1 MQMQRL
7 VPMPIGKPAETELS
21 PAAEHPNILF
31 VGNSMLEKIAK
42 GAVTGFFLLM
52 TLVMSIIA
60 VVNYENQGNQLDR
73 SVIAMVCYVVAAI
86 LIGGVAGLNWRPQ
99 KIPLI
104 LGTINSFLLTGTV
117 LNLTAPFGTAATDIY
132 LVHLSTTTSVF
143 AMCLYGQ
150 INANAAYK

>member
-7 VPMPIGKPAETELS
+7 VPMPIGKPEETILG
-21 PAAEHPNILF
+21 PAADHPNILF
-31 VGNSMLEKIAK
+31 VGQSMVEKVVK

-60 VVNYENQGNQLDR
+60 VVNYGDSGNQLDR
-73 SVIAMVCYVVAAI
+73 TVIGLSCYVVASI
-86 LIGGVAGLNWRPQ
+86 LIGVVAGLNWRPQ
-99 KIPLI
+99 KIPLL

-117 LNLTAPFGTAATDIY
+117 LNVTAPLGVAVTTLY
-132 LVHLSTTTSVF
+132 HLHLSIATSVF